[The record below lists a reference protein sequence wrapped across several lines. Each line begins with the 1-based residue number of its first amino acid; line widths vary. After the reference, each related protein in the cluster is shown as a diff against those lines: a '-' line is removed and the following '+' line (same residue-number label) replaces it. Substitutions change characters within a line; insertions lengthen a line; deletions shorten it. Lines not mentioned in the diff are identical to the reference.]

1 MPYPALLQRAVPTVA
16 RPMNR
21 YALSQA
27 EFPREF
33 AEFIDFVGATP
44 LDKETRKVERRLRAL
59 KPTVR
64 AIYGDRY
71 FFQEQCLRFT
81 YDVPGFGLDIAN
93 PQAVRRHH

>member
-16 RPMNR
+16 RPTNC

-33 AEFIDFVGATP
+33 AELIHFVGATP
-44 LDKETRKVERRLRAL
+44 LDKETGKIERRLQAL

-71 FFQEQCLRFT
+71 FFEGSVCALPMTFLALASTSPIRKRS
-81 YDVPGFGLDIAN
+81 G
-93 PQAVRRHH
+93 RHH